1 MVLKF
6 SFYFQYKRCF
16 FNCPPPENIVEE
28 RSSRHGPGGLPP
40 ERGGGFS
47 RVCLRPLCYQLLMSI
62 KSVTLI
68 NVKAMSFDS
77 IICKNIKKKDAGLFR
92 EALKK
97 VFFSNIS

>member
-1 MVLKF
+1 MEVDTLQAVMTTRVPVVL
-6 SFYFQYKRCF
+6 
-16 FNCPPPENIVEE
+16 
-28 RSSRHGPGGLPP
+28 
-40 ERGGGFS
+40 
-47 RVCLRPLCYQLLMSI
+47 
-62 KSVTLI
+62 T